1 MLPLVLAVLCATLA
15 LPAGAAADDGDDR
28 DDVRKVG
35 TCTGSS
41 RTTLRL
47 RVDDGSIRIE
57 LEVETDRSSGRW
69 TVIVLHERR
78 IAYRGTMRTRS
89 SGSFKLRYAV
99 PDWIG
104 MDSVVARATGPR
116 QETCRVQAV
125 V

>member
-1 MLPLVLAVLCATLA
+1 MLA

-28 DDVRKVG
+28 DDIRKVG
-35 TCTGSS
+35 RCTGSS
-41 RTTLRL
+41 HSTLRL

-57 LEVETDRSSGRW
+57 LEVDTNRSSGRW
-69 TVIVLHERR
+69 AVILLHERR
-78 IAYRGTMRTRS
+78 IAYRGSVRTRRGS
-89 SGSFKLRYAV
+89 DSFKLRYTV

-116 QETCRVQAV
+116 QETCRVEAV